1 MKSHTL
7 LLAAALVLAA
17 ALSNPAEGAQRQRWP
32 DRGNG
37 GQQQGGGNGGGGN
50 GGGGQAQPRGA
61 QPRGDGGG
69 RARSGDGGGRREAAA
84 PPAARE
90 SAPPP
95 SRTDAGER
103 ERSGATARRRD
114 DADRRRIDND
124 GDRGERTANGG
135 NRGVVVDR
143 GVNAERGGDNN
154 RRAIGDR
161 DGRSRVGSS
170 ARVAIPRQGRPPSR
184 VRRDDRD
191 WRGRNIYIVPRG
203 RTYSYYPRYYYN
215 PYSYGYGPWGRGHF
229 YFDLHYNSYIWH
241 PVDVYRYGNYG
252 SYGYPTGELRIDV
265 EPKQAQV
272 FVDGYY
278 AGVVDDFDGIF
289 QSLRLEDGEYQVEI
303 VQPGFEPLAF
313 DVRILPGEKV
323 TYRGF
328 LEPER
333 P

>member
-1 MKSHTL
+1 M
-7 LLAAALVLAA
+7 AAALLLAA
-17 ALSNPAEGAQRQRWP
+17 ALSNPAESAQRQRWP

-37 GQQQGGGNGGGGN
+37 GGGGQQQGGGGNGGGN

-69 RARSGDGGGRREAAA
+69 RARTGDSGGRREAAP

-95 SRTDAGER
+95 ARADAGAR
-103 ERSGATARRRD
+103 ERGTAARRRD
-114 DADRRRIDND
+114 DADRRGADTNN
-124 GDRGERTANGG
+124 GDRGARSANGG
-135 NRGVVVDR
+135 DRNRGGVDR
-143 GVNAERGGDNN
+143 GVNAERGVDDN

-170 ARVAIPRQGRPPSR
+170 ARVAVPRQGRPPSR

-203 RTYSYYPRYYYN
+203 RTYAYYPRYYYN

-278 AGVVDDFDGIF
+278 AGLVDDFDGIF